1 MVTRTGFATA
11 LPRLHAHVGENDYQS
26 FSSAC
31 APSCSN
37 PCLKSKTKK
46 ENPILADEVS
56 FYGDP
61 DGIRTRVT
69 AVKGRCL
76 RPLDHR
82 AW

>member
-11 LPRLHAHVGENDYQS
+11 LSRLHARVGENDYQS
-26 FSSAC
+26 FSSASLPPVRIP
-31 APSCSN
+31 AF
-37 PCLKSKTKK
+37 KIKIKK
-46 ENPILADEVS
+46 KRDIPKDIS
-56 FYGDP
+56 FLYGDP